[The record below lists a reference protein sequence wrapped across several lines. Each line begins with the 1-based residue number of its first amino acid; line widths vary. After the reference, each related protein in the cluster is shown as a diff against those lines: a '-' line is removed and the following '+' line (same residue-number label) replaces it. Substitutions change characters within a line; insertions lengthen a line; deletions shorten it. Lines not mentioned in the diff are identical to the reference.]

1 MRKSSVLLV
10 SIVLM
15 LTLAV
20 GIAFAGGAQA
30 AGGSGKPVGNT
41 VYVFGPTPDHGWT
54 GSAARFAEAK
64 ITDMNRSSTGYNYVF
79 KSAAGPDAQIAQIEQ
94 VLTESQLPAGV
105 VIQCSDDAVLSAVE
119 NLARAN
125 IPLVLFDR
133 LVDDRS
139 PIVKEKMVAAMA
151 SDNYDVGSGI
161 AYYFVNN
168 GMMPG
173 DRVWEMPGDNSSVS
187 RERDAGFR
195 EYLLG
200 TRPFIDDQQ
209 QSHTIAADKKW
220 TQAQVDAIVVSQVA
234 NWSRDNAKSI
244 FEAYIAG
251 KTPDTIAQ
259 WFYTMDDEFVMGIL
273 EFLQTPA
280 QTANRNLVEQ
290 NVKGLSGSGGL
301 IALYETMTR
310 DQATAGNQLYKPAN
324 MVIMSASVRP
334 AFFINAIQLMADY
347 LAGKDITVHYT
358 DKAAKRYMER
368 THLVDRDSYI
378 AHKDDPAWQGF
389 D

>member
-1 MRKSSVLLV
+1 MRKSFLLLV

-20 GIAFAGGAQA
+20 GTVAAGGAQA
-30 AGGSGKPVGNT
+30 AGGSAKPVGNT

-54 GSAARFAEAK
+54 GSAARFAESK
-64 ITDMNRSSTGYNYVF
+64 ITDMNRSSTGFNYVF

-105 VIQCSDDAVLSAVE
+105 VIQCSDDAVLPAVE
-119 NLARAN
+119 QLARAG

-133 LVDDRS
+133 LVDNRS
-139 PIVKEKMVAAMA
+139 PIVREAMIAAMA
-151 SDNYDVGSGI
+151 SDNLDVGAGI
-161 AYYFVNN
+161 AYYFVEK

-173 DRVWEMPGDNSSVS
+173 DGVWEMPGDNSSVT
-187 RERDAGFR
+187 RERSDGFR
-195 EYLLG
+195 QFLLG
-200 TRPFIDDQQ
+200 TRPFTDDQNVP
-209 QSHTIAADKKW
+209 HTIAADKKW
-220 TQAQVDAIVVSQVA
+220 TQAQIDTIVTSQVA

-251 KTPDTIAQ
+251 KTPATVAK
-259 WFYTMDDEFVMGIL
+259 WFYTMDDEFAMGIL

-280 QTANRNLVEQ
+280 QTAARTLVEQ
-290 NVKGLSGSGGL
+290 NVKGISGSGGL

-310 DQATAGNQLYKPAN
+310 SQATAGNQLYKPEGVAL
-324 MVIMSASVRP
+324 MSASVRP

-358 DKAAKRYMER
+358 DPAKKRYMER
-368 THLVDRDSYI
+368 THLVDAESYI